1 MGNRSKNSSEIA
13 NNKKGIFDY
22 EIQEEYEAGVELFGW
37 EVRSMRQKWAQL
49 KGSHV
54 SIHRWIA
61 KILGMHVSPYK
72 FAKDADVGVKRERK
86 LFLRKNTMLRLEQK
100 ANEQGMAIIPT
111 RVYFKWNL
119 VKVSVALA
127 KGRKK
132 YDKRELIKKRD
143 QERTLAKELGKGG
156 Y

>member
-1 MGNRSKNSSEIA
+1 MGNKSKNTPEIA
-13 NNKKGIFDY
+13 SNKKGIFDY
-22 EIQEEYEAGVELFGW
+22 EIIEEHEAGIELFGW
-37 EVRSMRQKWAQL
+37 EVRSMREKWAQL

-54 SIHRWIA
+54 TVRGWIA

-86 LFLRKNTMLRLEQK
+86 LLLKKNTMLRLEQK
-100 ANEQGMAIIPT
+100 ANEQGMTIIPT

-119 VKVSVALA
+119 VKISVALA

-143 QERTLAKELGKGG
+143 QERTMAKELGKS
-156 Y
+156 